1 VALLARTWQ
10 SEGKQG
16 DMETQGTFRTED
28 LPFAAYL
35 HAAHQL
41 RFLGCE
47 LVDGIGRIAFTFSD
61 PDGKGNQMNIEF
73 ESGAECPAVTF
84 YDSIRHLR
92 RVMDR
97 TRSKEQHEYEAPYC

>member
-1 VALLARTWQ
+1 MSSQPR
-10 SEGKQG
+10 
-16 DMETQGTFRTED
+16 FRTEE

-35 HAAHQL
+35 HASHKL

-47 LVDGIGRIAFTFSD
+47 PVADTGRVAFVFFD
-61 PDGKGNQMNIEF
+61 PANEGDQMNVQF
-73 ESGAECPAVTF
+73 ESGAECPAAAF

-97 TRSKEQHEYEAPYC
+97 TRSKEQDAYETRHR